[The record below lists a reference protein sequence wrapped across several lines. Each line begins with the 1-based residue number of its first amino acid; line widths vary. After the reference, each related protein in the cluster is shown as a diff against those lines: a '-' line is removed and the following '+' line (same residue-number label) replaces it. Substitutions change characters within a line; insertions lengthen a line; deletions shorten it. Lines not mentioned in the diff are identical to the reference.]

1 MDGEVTY
8 RMVAEGDAL
17 PAARYLHDMQ
27 HYIPPPDRTV
37 FWVAEKDGKVVGAVA
52 LTNTPVVESFC
63 SDSAGVAQ
71 GLFNAA
77 HEWVTAAKIPLV
89 YMHTSNRG
97 MEALLLRARAVPMA
111 EEFFVLRPA
120 QEAA

>member
-17 PAARYLHDMQ
+17 PAAQYLHDMQ

-63 SDSAGVAQ
+63 VDDASVAK
-71 GLFNAA
+71 GLFEAA
-77 HEWVTAAKIPLV
+77 HEWVKEAKVPKV
-89 YMHTSNRG
+89 YMHTSRAF
-97 MEALLLRARAVPMA
+97 MERMILGIGASPMA
-111 EEFFVLRPA
+111 EEFYVLDRKVA
-120 QEAA
+120 